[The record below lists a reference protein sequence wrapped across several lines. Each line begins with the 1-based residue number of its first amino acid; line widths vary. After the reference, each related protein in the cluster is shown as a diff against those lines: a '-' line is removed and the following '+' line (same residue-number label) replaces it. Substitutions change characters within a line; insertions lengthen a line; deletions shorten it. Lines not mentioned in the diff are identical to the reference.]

1 MSAVAYAIAS
11 DDTRYVMIST
21 MQNSQPGL
29 ELYHVR
35 DDVVAFDDDFAPL
48 AGLQLNAST
57 DSVVTMPLLAVS
69 GACTRSVHGGVC
81 VLNMGMGVYVYMCE
95 PCVRVHVCVCF
106 ACACV
111 CVCMRVCVCVCECVV
126 RPAAAPRLPSSFV
139 ISAAPAVNTAAMS
152 TAQGGAAN
160 PYATSDEDDDDDE
173 NPATTVFCAVAIT

>member
-1 MSAVAYAIAS
+1 VSAVAYAIAS

-111 CVCMRVCVCVCECVV
+111 CVCMRVCVCVRMCCATCSSTPLTLLVCYLCS
-126 RPAAAPRLPSSFV
+126 PRSQHSSNEHCTGRR
-139 ISAAPAVNTAAMS
+139 SES
-152 TAQGGAAN
+152 LCHQRRR
-160 PYATSDEDDDDDE
+160 
-173 NPATTVFCAVAIT
+173 